1 MSLPALEEE
10 EEQEEEEELDLGG
23 PVVGDLPAT
32 LFTCLLRGWANVAL
46 TLLQLIHVGV
56 EVLVGLC
63 LLELIAQG
71 RGFKLHHVNLRMRHK
86 LPVLPVRIQETTGV
100 ATRVVGP
107 PPQALLAR
115 VCTQHVITL
124 HAEWL
129 VDCRHLAS
137 GGGGLEEHGGEFLF
151 LRRPP
156 RFEVEL
162 RA

>member
-46 TLLQLIHVGV
+46 TQLQLIHVGV

-100 ATRVVGP
+100 ARRVVGP
-107 PPQALLAR
+107 PPRPCSPASAPSMLSHCMQNGSSIVGIWQAAAAGWR
-115 VCTQHVITL
+115 SM
-124 HAEWL
+124 AANSSSSE
-129 VDCRHLAS
+129 D
-137 GGGGLEEHGGEFLF
+137 
-151 LRRPP
+151 P
-156 RFEVEL
+156 RGSK
-162 RA
+162 